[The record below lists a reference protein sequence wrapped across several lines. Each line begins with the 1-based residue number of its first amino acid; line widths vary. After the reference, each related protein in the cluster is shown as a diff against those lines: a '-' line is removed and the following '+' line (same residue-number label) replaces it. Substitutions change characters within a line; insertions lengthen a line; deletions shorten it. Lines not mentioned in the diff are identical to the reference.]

1 MIELINQ
8 EFMREY
14 EEMEVKYPIFM
25 KRIKDRIEWALILL
39 NKTVKFL
46 KKLGLEYEFKN
57 ELNSD
62 EHQAFSI
69 FKKIIQIEG

>member
-1 MIELINQ
+1 MK
-8 EFMREY
+8 FMREY

-25 KRIKDRIEWALILL
+25 KRIKDRTTWSLILL
-39 NKTVKFL
+39 NKAVKFL
-46 KKLGLEYEFKN
+46 KKLSLEYEFKN

-62 EHQAFSI
+62 EQQAFSI